1 MSVVWIFGNDKSL
14 AGQNFS
20 VSSKSCIRSMP
31 LFYQETRG
39 VCWVNQ
45 VGGWTAGSRLRH
57 VTP

>member
-1 MSVVWIFGNDKSL
+1 MSVVWILGNDKSL

-20 VSSKSCIRSMP
+20 VSSKSCIPSMP
-31 LFYQETRG
+31 LFYQETRC

-45 VGGWTAGSRLRH
+45 H